1 MPVAPLP
8 VNTSLLF
15 KLIRVVN
22 LTARP
27 FSESIGRQHRLSI
40 NEWRAL
46 VVLAS
51 HPGSAAT
58 TVVDST
64 GLDKMS
70 ISRAVAGLVR
80 DGRVERRDDPTDQ
93 RRSQLFLTPA
103 GEALFAEIGEQA
115 NQREA
120 QLFGDASAD
129 ELTRL
134 NATLDRLTAAL
145 AQAPASEAE

>member
-1 MPVAPLP
+1 MPTAQLP
-8 VNTSLLF
+8 VDTSLLF

-40 NEWRAL
+40 NEWRIL

-58 TVVDST
+58 VVVDST

-70 ISRAVAGLVR
+70 VSRAVASLVAA
-80 DGRVERRDDPTDQ
+80 GRVDRCDDPTDQ
-93 RRSQLFLTPA
+93 RRSQLYLTPA
-103 GEALFAEIGEQA
+103 GESLFAEIGEQA
-115 NQREA
+115 KQREA
-120 QLFGDASAD
+120 QLFGGASAD

-134 NATLDRLTAAL
+134 NAALDRMTAAL
-145 AQAPASEAE
+145 ERAQSETE